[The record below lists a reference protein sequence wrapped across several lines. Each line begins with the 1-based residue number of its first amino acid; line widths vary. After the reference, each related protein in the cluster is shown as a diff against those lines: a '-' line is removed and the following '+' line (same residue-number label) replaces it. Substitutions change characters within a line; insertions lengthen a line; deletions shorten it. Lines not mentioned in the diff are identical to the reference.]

1 MEIATNRKAYYDFE
15 ILEKFEAGVVLKGLE
30 VKQFRERK
38 VNLSGTYGKIL
49 GEEVFWVGSDFTRK
63 LLLNKS
69 EIKRLLGKTVEK
81 GLTVVPLRAYFK
93 RGRVKLEIAL
103 ARHKKKWDRR
113 EEIKKRDLERE
124 SRGNK

>member
-1 MEIATNRKAYYDFE
+1 MEIATNRKAHHDFE
-15 ILEKFEAGVVLKGLE
+15 FLEKYEAGLVLKGLE

-38 VNLSGTYGKIL
+38 INLVGTYAKIL
-49 GEEVFWVGSDFTRK
+49 GGEVFWIGSDFKRK

-69 EIKRLLGKTVEK
+69 EIKRLTGRTVEK
-81 GLTVVPLRAYFK
+81 GLTLVPLRAYLK

-113 EEIKKRDLERE
+113 EEIKKRDLDRE
-124 SRGNK
+124 QRQ

>member
-1 MEIATNRKAYYDFE
+1 MEIATNRRAHHDFE
-15 ILEKFEAGVVLKGLE
+15 FLEKFEAGLVLRGLE

-38 VNLSGTYGKIL
+38 INLNGTYAKL
-49 GEEVFWVGSDFTRK
+49 LNGEVYWIGSDFKRK

-69 EIKRLLGKTVEK
+69 EIKRLVGRTVER
-81 GLTVVPLRAYFK
+81 GLTLVPLRAYLK

-113 EEIKKRDLERE
+113 EEIKKRDLDRE
-124 SRGNK
+124 QRQ